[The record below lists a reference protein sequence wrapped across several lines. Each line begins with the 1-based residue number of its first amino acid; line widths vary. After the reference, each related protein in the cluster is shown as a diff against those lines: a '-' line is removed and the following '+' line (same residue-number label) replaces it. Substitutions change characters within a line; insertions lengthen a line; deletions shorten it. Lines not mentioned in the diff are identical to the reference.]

1 MNPANRRQD
10 RGDCNFDIRHI
21 FNSSIVATSPVKG
34 NSIWAHLL
42 GNWQIAPL
50 VRMLSGTPLNVLT
63 GTDASLTGVNLD
75 RPNLIGGKDP
85 YTENWGANL
94 PVYLNAAAFSKNAP
108 GTYGN
113 LGRDV
118 LRGPGSIQFDASLS
132 RIFGIH
138 EAIKLEARAEA
149 FNIINH
155 TNFVAAATGTGIPGL
170 STSGIQLNLNSS
182 NFGQITTAGDP
193 RILQFALKLYF

>member
-1 MNPANRRQD
+1 
-10 RGDCNFDIRHI
+10 
-21 FNSSIVATSPVKG
+21 VATSPVKG
-34 NSIWAHLL
+34 NSIWAHVL

-50 VRMLSGTPLNVLT
+50 VRALSGVPLNVVT
-63 GTDASLTGVNLD
+63 GADASLTGVNLD
-75 RPNLIGGKDP
+75 RPNLVPGISP
-85 YTENWGANL
+85 YTTNWGPGL
-94 PVYLNAAAFSKNAP
+94 PQYLNPAAFVRNAP

-118 LRGPGSIQFDASLS
+118 LRGPGQLQFDASLS

-138 EAIKLEARAEA
+138 ESIRLEVRAEA

-155 TNFVAAATGTGIPGL
+155 TNFIAAATSTGIPGISTGGISL
-170 STSGIQLNLNSS
+170 SQSS
-182 NFGQITTAGDP
+182 TNFGQITSAGDP